1 MRTLPLR
8 IPQTGYTVRKYS
20 TAQYHAIESPTGK
33 HMQTPAQL
41 MSGLLDYLVE
51 QARDIDPAAFNLSKL
66 ADFRKTFADLG
77 TLPWVDFNVRGD
89 DDAEGDG
96 WWLRVQRLE
105 ATRAPQL
112 PEPEFAPFLVV
123 GDDPAGAPPA
133 IKEAALASI
142 RNHEAGGIDGEER
155 AARRDEQRR
164 ARLGRLLEIYLPRWT
179 EWAAREKPRRQV
191 IALYAD
197 LFALKTRLES
207 EEAVRPLEL
216 VWGIGVSSWRI
227 GKVDFHYP
235 LITQAMEIDID
246 CATHAIG
253 LRPRQLEARLEL
265 DAFSAC
271 DVPGTGDVERAARG
285 LLRDRDAGDDSI
297 AISPFDPAGVE
308 PILKLVAG
316 NIAANARYDAQLDAA
331 PAPGPELVVTD
342 EWVIFARP
350 RASHF
355 LVEDIARLKQRV
367 GDVDAL
373 PEGPLSIVSAPGKD
387 VIEHAPIAFRGLSGR
402 ASGRGEPRELYF
414 PLPYNRE
421 QETIIQQ
428 LERSPGVAVQG
439 PPGTGKTHTIANI
452 ISHYLA
458 SGKRILVTSKGEP
471 ALKVLQQK
479 IPEAIRPLTV
489 ALLSGDKE
497 GMRQFQAA
505 IEAIIHTLTHLNPAL
520 EQERIATCR
529 SALDRAHEEMA
540 RIDTRIDEIAHA
552 QLADIEVDGVAMRAQ
567 KMAELVVHGRAQF
580 GWFDDELSLAPEHAP
595 PFPDEQGMRLREIR
609 RRLGADLVYC
619 QARIPASHALPS
631 TADVKGLHSTLQ
643 AMRELERDEASG
655 TLLPLRAA
663 TPEVLQAARAL
674 LAALDAAIA
683 QQAALEES
691 GHDWVFALRDRLRR
705 PQFATERGSL
715 EALFTEM
722 DALLQ
727 ARAEF
732 MQKPVTAPRE
742 ALELPKALEAI
753 ARGADGGKPFGLF
766 SFGAGDVKPHIAAI
780 RVAGLPPASSEDWA
794 HVQRFAGLHA
804 RVLSFVVRWNAFAEL
819 LALPLLQPDVG
830 QLRTIELITLAA
842 RGAHTLA
849 MRHDA
854 GLPPLAAQVFEQV
867 PAQDLLG
874 RRPALEGVR
883 GQLRRHLL
891 RSGLAEANTRLA
903 ALQSALAGC
912 SGPVSQRLRGLV
924 EDALGA
930 PGLDAGELMQDYA
943 GEVAELRRIEALA
956 PEFAAL
962 RELAGLIEAHG
973 AAWLA
978 ARVLSLPVDASGD
991 DDVFPVRWRDAWN
1004 WARLKTHLED
1014 IDARDEMRTLAARR
1028 RELEAGLARLYEDLV
1043 STSSWLATRR
1053 LAGQNVLSALE
1064 TYRTAMRK
1072 FGKGTGVNAG
1082 RYRRD
1087 AQKAMVDAQAAVPCW
1102 IMSHARVSESLPAQL
1117 GAFDLVIV
1125 DEASQS
1131 DLWALPA
1138 VLRGKQI
1145 LVVGDDKQVS
1155 PEAGFVAAAKI
1166 ADLRRRF
1173 LAGQPFEPVLSADM
1187 SLYDIASTVFAAS
1200 KVMLREHFRCVPPII
1215 AYSNRVFYKGFIQP
1229 LRIPTAS
1236 ERLDPPLVDIFV
1248 ANGYRGAKGQNAPE
1262 AECIASEIDA
1272 ILRDPKMA
1280 GRTIGV
1286 VSLLGPEQALL
1297 IDKLVRARCDA
1308 AELARRQFSCG
1319 DARIFQGSERDIIFL
1334 SMVADSKN
1342 HHALSGTMYDQ
1353 RFNVAA
1359 SRARDRMVLVR
1370 SVRLEELSTLD
1381 LRRTLLEHFAK
1392 PLAAGDEAASLIE
1405 LCESGFERDVYTEL
1419 FERGYRVIPQV
1430 PAAGYRIDM
1439 VVEGA
1444 DDRRLAIELD
1454 GDEFHGPDKWA
1465 ADMGRQRV
1473 LERAGWTFWRCFA
1486 STWSLQRETVL
1497 AELLAQLDGMGI
1509 EPLGALA
1516 RIPSLVEYRE
1526 WGREQAVAAGDAAGK
1541 MVEEAIAGT
1550 VAQQPAG

>member
-1 MRTLPLR
+1 
-8 IPQTGYTVRKYS
+8 
-20 TAQYHAIESPTGK
+20 
-33 HMQTPAQL
+33 

-51 QARDIDPAAFNLSKL
+51 QARDIDPAAFNLTKL

-77 TLPWVDFNVRGD
+77 TLPWVDFDVRGD
-89 DDAEGDG
+89 DDAETDG

-105 ATRAPQL
+105 ATRAPAL
-112 PEPEFAPFLVV
+112 HEPEFAPFLVV
-123 GDDPAGAPPA
+123 GDDPAGSPPA

-142 RNHEAGGIDGEER
+142 RNHEAGSNGEGEER

-164 ARLGRLLEIYLPRWT
+164 ARLARVLDIYLPRWT
-179 EWAAREKPRRQV
+179 EWAAREKPRRKV

-207 EEAVRPLEL
+207 EEAVRPMEL
-216 VWGIGVSSWRI
+216 VWGLGVSSWRI
-227 GKVDFHYP
+227 GKVDFYYP

-246 CATHAIG
+246 SATHAIG
-253 LRPRQLEARLEL
+253 LRPRQLEPRLEL
-265 DAFSAC
+265 DAFSGC

-285 LLRDRDAGDDSI
+285 LLRERDAEGDG
-297 AISPFDPAGVE
+297 AAVSPFNPASVE

-316 NIAANARYDAQLDAA
+316 NITASARYDTQLDAA

-350 RASHF
+350 RTSHF
-355 LVEDIARLKQRV
+355 LIEDIARLKDRV
-367 GDVDAL
+367 GAAGDDAGAL
-373 PEGPLSIVSAPGKD
+373 PEGPLSIVSAPTD
-387 VIEHAPIAFRGLSGR
+387 AVSDYAPVAFRGLSGR
-402 ASGRGEPRELYF
+402 APGGAGGSSAAPRDLYF

-505 IEAIIHTLTHLNPAL
+505 IEAIIHTLTHLNPGL

-529 SALDRAHEEMA
+529 TALDRAHEDMA

-552 QLADIEVDGVAMRAQ
+552 QLADIEVDGVTMRAQ
-567 KMAELVVHGRAQF
+567 KMAELVVHGREQF
-580 GWFDDELSLAPEHAP
+580 GWFDDELSLAPQHAP
-595 PFPDEQGMRLREIR
+595 PFADEQGMRLRETR

-619 QARIPASHALPS
+619 QARIPASSALPPA
-631 TADVKGLHSTLQ
+631 TDVKRLHATLQ
-643 AMRELERDEASG
+643 AMREIERDEASG
-655 TLLPLRAA
+655 ALLQLRAP

-683 QQAALEES
+683 QLAALEES
-691 GHDWVFALRDRLRR
+691 GHDWVYALRDKLRR
-705 PQFATERGSL
+705 PQFATERASL
-715 EALFTEM
+715 EALFNEM

-732 MQKPVTAPRE
+732 MQRPVTAPRE

-753 ARGADGGKPFGLF
+753 ARGAEGGKPFGLF
-766 SFGAGDVKPHIAAI
+766 SFGAGDVKPHVNAI

-794 HVQRFAGLHA
+794 HVGRFAGLHA

-819 LALPLLQPDVG
+819 LSLPLLQPDVG
-830 QLRTIELITLAA
+830 QLRSIEMITVAA

-854 GLPPLAAQVFEQV
+854 SLPLLAAQVFDDEDV

-883 GQLRRHLL
+883 AQLRRHLV
-891 RSGLAEANTRLA
+891 RAGLAGALARVA
-903 ALQSALAGC
+903 ALQAQLAGC
-912 SGPVSQRLRGLV
+912 SGPVVQRLHLLV
-924 EDALGA
+924 EDTLGSADIA
-930 PGLDAGELMQDYA
+930 PDDVANDYA
-943 GEVAELRRIEALA
+943 AIVAEVRRIEALA
-956 PEFAAL
+956 PDFAIL
-962 RELAGLIEAHG
+962 RELAGLVEAHG

-978 ARVLSLPVDASGD
+978 ARVLSLPADASGD

-1004 WARLKTHLED
+1004 WARLKTHLDD

-1043 STSSWLATRR
+1043 SRSSWLATRR
-1053 LAGQNVLSALE
+1053 HAGQNVLSALE

-1262 AECIASEIDA
+1262 AECIVAEIEA

-1297 IDKLVRARCDA
+1297 IDKMVRARCDA

-1334 SMVADSKN
+1334 SMVADSKQ

-1370 SVRLEELSTLD
+1370 SVRLEELSPAD
-1381 LRRTLLEHFAK
+1381 LRRTLVEHFAK
-1392 PLAAGDEAASLIE
+1392 PLDAGDDAASLIA

-1439 VVEGA
+1439 VIEGA

-1497 AELLAQLDGMGI
+1497 AELLAQLDSMGI

-1526 WGREQAVAAGDAAGK
+1526 WGREQAVAADDAAGK
-1541 MVEEAIAGT
+1541 MVEEAVEAASVEGKIA
-1550 VAQQPAG
+1550 

>member
-1 MRTLPLR
+1 
-8 IPQTGYTVRKYS
+8 
-20 TAQYHAIESPTGK
+20 
-33 HMQTPAQL
+33 

-77 TLPWVDFNVRGD
+77 TLPWVDFNVETESD
-89 DDAEGDG
+89 S

-105 ATRAPQL
+105 ATRAPAL

-142 RNHEAGGIDGEER
+142 RNHEAGSDGGGIGEDR

-179 EWAAREKPRRQV
+179 EWAAREKPRRRV

-246 CATHAIG
+246 GATHAIG
-253 LRPRQLEARLEL
+253 LRPRQLEPRLEL

-285 LLRDRDAGDDSI
+285 LLREREGEDDGV
-297 AISPFDPAGVE
+297 AISPFDPGTVE

-316 NIAANARYDAQLDAA
+316 NIAASARYDAQLDAA
-331 PAPGPELVVTD
+331 PPPGPELVVTD

-355 LVEDIARLKQRV
+355 LIEDIARLKDRV
-367 GDVDAL
+367 GALDDKAQAL
-373 PEGPLSIVSAPGKD
+373 PEGPLSIVSAPGDD

-402 ASGRGEPRELYF
+402 APGGAGGGAPRELYF

-529 SALDRAHEEMA
+529 TALDRAHEEMA

-567 KMAELVVHGRAQF
+567 KMADLVVHGREQF

-595 PFPDEQGMRLREIR
+595 PFPDEQGMRLRDIR

-619 QARIPASHALPS
+619 QARIPAAGSLPP
-631 TADVKGLHSTLQ
+631 AAEVGQLHRTLQ
-643 AMRELERDEASG
+643 AMREIERDEARG
-655 TLLPLRAA
+655 ALLPLRAA

-674 LAALDAAIA
+674 LAALDAALA
-683 QQAALEES
+683 QMTALEES

-705 PQFATERGSL
+705 PQFATERASL

-766 SFGAGDVKPHIAAI
+766 SFGAGEVKPHVGAI
-780 RVAGLPPASSEDWA
+780 RVAGLPPASREDWA
-794 HVQRFAGLHA
+794 HVVRFAGLHA

-819 LALPLLQPDVG
+819 LSLPLLQPDVG
-830 QLRTIELITLAA
+830 QLRTIELITVAA

-849 MRHDA
+849 TRHDA
-854 GLPPLAAQVFEQV
+854 TLPQLAEQVFEQV
-867 PAQDLLG
+867 PAQALLG
-874 RRPALEGVR
+874 RRPDLEQVR

-891 RSGLAEANTRLA
+891 RTGLAEANARLA
-903 ALQSALAGC
+903 ALQAALAGC
-912 SGPVSQRLRGLV
+912 GGPVVQRLHLLV

-930 PGLDAGELMQDYA
+930 PGIPADDVVDEYA
-943 GEVAELRRIEALA
+943 AIVAELRRIEALS
-956 PEFAAL
+956 PDFATL
-962 RELAGLIEAHG
+962 RELAGLIESHG

-978 ARVLSLPVDASGD
+978 ARVLSLPADASGD

-1004 WARLKTHLED
+1004 WARLKTHLD
-1014 IDARDEMRTLAARR
+1014 DVDARDEMRTLAARR

-1043 STSSWLATRR
+1043 SRSSWLATRR
-1053 LAGQNVLSALE
+1053 HAGQNVLSALE

-1262 AECIASEIDA
+1262 AECIAAEIDA

-1334 SMVADSKN
+1334 SMVADSKQ

-1370 SVRLEELSTLD
+1370 SVRLEELSPAD
-1381 LRRTLLEHFAK
+1381 LRRTLVEHFAK
-1392 PLAAGDEAASLIE
+1392 PLATADEATSLIG

-1439 VVEGA
+1439 VIEGA

-1454 GDEFHGPDKWA
+1454 GDEFHGPDRWA

-1497 AELLAQLDGMGI
+1497 AELLAQLDSMGI

-1516 RIPSLVEYRE
+1516 RVPSLVEYRE
-1526 WGREQAVAAGDAAGK
+1526 WGREPA
-1541 MVEEAIAGT
+1541 
-1550 VAQQPAG
+1550 PAGELTEM

>member
-1 MRTLPLR
+1 
-8 IPQTGYTVRKYS
+8 
-20 TAQYHAIESPTGK
+20 
-33 HMQTPAQL
+33 MQTPAQL

-51 QARDIDPAAFNLSKL
+51 QARDIDPSAFNLAK
-66 ADFRKTFADLG
+66 ATEFKKTFADLG
-77 TLPWVDFNVRGD
+77 TLPWVDFNVETEAD
-89 DDAEGDG
+89 S

-105 ATRAPQL
+105 ATRAPAL
-112 PEPEFAPFLVV
+112 AEPEYGPFLVV
-123 GDDPAGAPPA
+123 GDDPAGAAPA
-133 IKEAALASI
+133 LKEAVLASM
-142 RNHEAGGIDGEER
+142 RNHDAGSEGEER
-155 AARRDEQRR
+155 AARRDAQRR
-164 ARLGRLLEIYLPRWT
+164 ERVGRALEAYLPRWT
-179 EWAAREKPRRQV
+179 DWAVPEKPRRQV

-227 GKVDFHYP
+227 GNVDFHYP

-246 CATHAIG
+246 ASTHAIG
-253 LRPRQLEARLEL
+253 LRPRQTEPRLEF
-265 DAFSAC
+265 DALAAC
-271 DVPGTGDVERAARG
+271 DVPGIGDVERAARS
-285 LLRDRDAGDDSI
+285 LLREREDLAP
-297 AISPFDPAGVE
+297 SPFDPTTVE

-316 NIAANARYDAQLDAA
+316 NLAASARYEREADVA

-342 EWVIFARP
+342 QWVVFARP

-355 LVEDIARLKQRV
+355 LIEDIARLKGSV
-367 GDVDAL
+367 NNAATL
-373 PEGPLSIVSAPGKD
+373 PEGPLSIVSAPSAE
-387 VIEHAPIAFRGLSGR
+387 VVEHAPIAFRGLSGR
-402 ASGRGEPRELYF
+402 APTRGEPRELYF

-428 LERSPGVAVQG
+428 LERSPGG
-439 PPGTGKTHTIANI
+439 PCTATPGTGKTHTIANI

-471 ALKVLQQK
+471 ALKVLQEK
-479 IPEAIRPLTV
+479 IPQAIRPLTV
-489 ALLSGDKE
+489 AMLSGDKE

-505 IEAIIHTLTHLNPAL
+505 IEAIIHTLTHLNPAQA
-520 EQERIATCR
+520 EDKIATCR
-529 SALDRAHEEMA
+529 TALDRAHEEMA
-540 RIDTRIDEIAHA
+540 RIDHRIDEIAHA
-552 QLADIEVDGVAMRAQ
+552 QLDDIEVDGVAMRAQ
-567 KMAELVVHGRAQF
+567 KMAELVVHGREQF

-595 PFPDEQGMRLREIR
+595 PFSDEQGMRLRETR

-619 QARIPASHALPS
+619 QARIPAPGALPAA
-631 TADVKGLHSTLQ
+631 ADIGQLHGVLQ
-643 AMRELERDEASG
+643 AMRAIEREEAAG
-655 TLLPLRAA
+655 TLPPLLAD
-663 TPEVLQAARAL
+663 TPEVLAAARTL

-683 QQAALEES
+683 QAAALEES
-691 GHDWVFALRDRLRR
+691 GHDWVFALREKLRR
-705 PQFATERGSL
+705 SQFATERSAL

-727 ARAEF
+727 SRAEF
-732 MQKPVTAPRE
+732 MQKPVSAPRE
-742 ALELPKALEAI
+742 ALELPRALEAI
-753 ARGADGGKPFGLF
+753 ARGADTGKPFGFLA
-766 SFGAGDVKPHIAAI
+766 FGAGEVKPHVAAI
-780 RVAGLPPASSEDWA
+780 RVAGLPPASREDWA
-794 HVQRFAGLHA
+794 HVRRFAGLHA
-804 RVLSFVVRWNAFAEL
+804 RLLSFVVRWNAFAEL
-819 LALPLLQPDVG
+819 LSLPLLQADVA
-830 QLRTIELITLAA
+830 QLRSIELVTLAA
-842 RGAHTLA
+842 RGAHALA
-849 MRHDA
+849 SSHDMR
-854 GLPPLAAQVFEQV
+854 LPLLAAQVFAQV
-867 PAQDLLG
+867 PARDLLG
-874 RRPALEGVR
+874 RQAELARVR
-883 GQLRRHLL
+883 AHVRRHLT
-891 RSGLAEANTRLA
+891 RAGLAQASAMLA
-903 ALQSALAGC
+903 ALQDSLAGC
-912 SGPVSQRLRGLV
+912 GGPVSQRLHLLV
-924 EDALGA
+924 EDTLGTPDMSA
-930 PGLDAGELMQDYA
+930 EQVAAEYA
-943 GEVAELRRIEALA
+943 AVVMELRRIEALA
-956 PEFAAL
+956 PAFATV
-962 RELAGLIEAHG
+962 RELAALIEAHG
-973 AAWLA
+973 GAWLA
-978 ARVLSLPVDASGD
+978 ARVMSLPADASGD
-991 DDVFPVRWRDAWN
+991 DEVFPVRWRDAWN
-1004 WARLKTHLED
+1004 WARVKTHVED

-1028 RELEAGLARLYEDLV
+1028 RELEAGLARLYEELV

-1053 LAGQNVLSALE
+1053 HAGHNVLSALE

-1087 AQKAMVDAQAAVPCW
+1087 AQKAMVDAQVAVPCW
-1102 IMSHARVSESLPAQL
+1102 IMSHARVSESLPADI

-1173 LAGQPFEPVLSADM
+1173 LAGQPFEPVLTADM

-1229 LRIPTAS
+1229 LRIPKAS
-1236 ERLDPPLVDIFV
+1236 ERLDPPLIDIFV

-1262 AECIASEIDA
+1262 AECIAAEIEA
-1272 ILRDPKMA
+1272 ILHDPKMA
-1280 GRTIGV
+1280 GRSIGV
-1286 VSLLGPEQALL
+1286 VSLLGPEQAQL

-1334 SMVADSKN
+1334 SMVADSKQ

-1359 SRARDRMVLVR
+1359 SRARDRMFLVR

-1381 LRRTLLEHFAK
+1381 LRRTLVEHFAK
-1392 PLAAGDEAASLIE
+1392 PLAASDDAGSLMK

-1439 VVEGA
+1439 VIEGA

-1454 GDEFHGPDKWA
+1454 GDEFHGPDRWA

-1486 STWSLQRETVL
+1486 STWQLERETVL
-1497 AELLAQLDGMGI
+1497 AELLAQLDDMGI

-1526 WGREQAVAAGDAAGK
+1526 WGREQAVAADDAAGR
-1541 MVEEAIAGT
+1541 MVEDAIASSAT
-1550 VAQQPAG
+1550 EQKAD